1 MEVMTL
7 HKITTQFL
15 RLMNQNHIF
24 NKTNDYFYKE
34 KKINKLKKKINLIL
48 KNHNP

>member
-1 MEVMTL
+1 MEAMTH

-24 NKTNDYFYKE
+24 NKTNDYFS
-34 KKINKLKKKINLIL
+34 IP
-48 KNHNP
+48 HF